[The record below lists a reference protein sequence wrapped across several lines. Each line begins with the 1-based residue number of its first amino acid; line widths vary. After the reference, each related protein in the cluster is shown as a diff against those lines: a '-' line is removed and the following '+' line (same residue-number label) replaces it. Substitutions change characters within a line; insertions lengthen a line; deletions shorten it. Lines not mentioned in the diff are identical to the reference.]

1 MDTSA
6 IKNRGILECIQYN
19 LGRGCS
25 LIQQGGIAV
34 QAACK
39 LYYNLP
45 QLKPLKPHSKCTLR
59 KRMHQCLKVR
69 TTPLRYNVPRTTPLQ
84 VLLIVLQLIQ

>member
-25 LIQQGGIAV
+25 FMQQGGIAV

-39 LYYNLP
+39 LYYKLP
-45 QLKPLKPHSKCTLR
+45 QLQPLQPHSKCTLR
-59 KRMHQCLKVR
+59 KRMHQRLKER
-69 TTPLRYNVPRTTPLQ
+69 TTPLRYNVPRTTLLQ
-84 VLLIVLQLIQ
+84 VFLTVLHLIQ